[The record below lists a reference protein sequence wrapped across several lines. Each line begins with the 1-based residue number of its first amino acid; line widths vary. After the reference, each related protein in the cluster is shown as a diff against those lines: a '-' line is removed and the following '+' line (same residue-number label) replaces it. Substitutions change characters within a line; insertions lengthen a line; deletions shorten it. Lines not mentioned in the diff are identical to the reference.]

1 MAIEKH
7 EVAQAILD
15 IIDIGAP
22 VKRATI
28 LKTMKLGISTKA
40 AKQVDEWIQEMQGSG
55 LLTGDARKGMTV
67 AKGAVAGL
75 RSMLLTEEEWVA
87 EAKALIDGL
96 GHHIADHIDLARELD
111 QQPSWF
117 KQARLPWLY
126 DDRFYLRGINRNGE
140 TRDRQP
146 LNGWSTG
153 EAPEDSMVPR

>member
-87 EAKALIDGL
+87 DEQACRCEL
-96 GHHIADHIDLARELD
+96 GVLDL
-111 QQPSWF
+111 QT
-117 KQARLPWLY
+117 Y
-126 DDRFYLRGINRNGE
+126 I
-140 TRDRQP
+140 
-146 LNGWSTG
+146 
-153 EAPEDSMVPR
+153 